1 MASLRPINEVIFS
14 VDKKRLASEDG
25 KKKSTMLR
33 VCGGFFC
40 FLFFLVS
47 YFCVTNVQVS
57 DEIKISFLGKNIQ

>member
-33 VCGGFFC
+33 VCGVF
-40 FLFFLVS
+40 FLFFVFFGIL
-47 YFCVTNVQVS
+47 
-57 DEIKISFLGKNIQ
+57 FLCYKCSGL